1 LEFRME
7 CRTMIAL
14 SRASAITAARCSQRR
29 RRRERRRARGGRG
42 TGVRVHAEL
51 VGVDGAG
58 RIVGGYK
65 PES

>member
-1 LEFRME
+1 VIPV
-7 CRTMIAL
+7 TT
-14 SRASAITAARCSQRR
+14 ASAMTAARLSQRFR
-29 RRRERRRARGGRG
+29 RLARRARGGRG

-58 RIVGGYK
+58 RIVGGYG